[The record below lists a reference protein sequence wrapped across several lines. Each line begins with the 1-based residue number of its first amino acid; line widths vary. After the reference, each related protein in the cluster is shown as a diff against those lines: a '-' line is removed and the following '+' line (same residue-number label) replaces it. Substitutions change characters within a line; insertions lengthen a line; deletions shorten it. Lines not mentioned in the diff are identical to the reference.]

1 MTISVLYCGGFAG
14 ISTSRMRA
22 EALERI
28 GLRLARLDTAA
39 VMPGRRFSGAMARLT
54 GYASQR
60 RETSRNFVAAARSV
74 RPDIVWCDKT
84 IFLTSAAIAAARE
97 QTRAVFVHYNP
108 DDPFGSAKGIW
119 RTFIAAIPN
128 YDVHFVPKPR
138 NVAEYVARGARSALP
153 FDRGFCR
160 VAHAPP
166 RRNHPRWGEFA
177 VPVAFTGSME
187 DEREASLA
195 RLVNSG
201 IPVAIRGS
209 LWPKGRR
216 WTTLRTSYRGP
227 AVDGE
232 EYRLALCAPQI
243 TLHFLRHDNRDEQ
256 DSRTFEIP
264 ACGGFMLAEWSPRHA
279 ELFED
284 GVEAVFF
291 RSDAELLEKV
301 RYYLARP
308 AECAAIAAR
317 GRFRALRSGYDYDS
331 RMHELLEKACRA
343 AGRDDLLGR
352 LPPAPR
358 GSGASADERPAVFE
372 VRSS

>member
-39 VMPGRRFSGAMARLT
+39 VMPGRRFSGALARLT

-138 NVAEYVARGARSALP
+138 NVAEYVARGARSALH
-153 FDRGFCR
+153 FDRGFCP
-160 VAHAPP
+160 VAHVPPP
-166 RRNHPRWGEFA
+166 RHHARWAEFA
-177 VPVAFTGSME
+177 VPIAFTGSRE

-195 RLVNSG
+195 HLVTSG

-209 LWPKGRR
+209 LWPKGRQ
-216 WTTLRTSYRGP
+216 WNTLRPGYLGP
-227 AVDGE
+227 EVDGE
-232 EYRLALCAPQI
+232 DYQLALGAPQI
-243 TLHFLRHDNRDEQ
+243 TLHFLRHANRDEQ

-264 ACGGFMLAEWSPRHA
+264 ACGGFMMAEWSPRHA
-279 ELFED
+279 ELFEED
-284 GVEAVFF
+284 LEAVFF

-308 AECAAIAAR
+308 QECAVIAAR
-317 GRFRALRSGYDYDS
+317 GRARALSSGYDYES
-331 RMHELLEKACRA
+331 RMRELLGKACRA
-343 AGRDDLLGR
+343 AGRDDLLAR
-352 LPPAPR
+352 LALAPR
-358 GSGASADERPAVFE
+358 GGAATAANP
-372 VRSS
+372 SSTLLAQPS